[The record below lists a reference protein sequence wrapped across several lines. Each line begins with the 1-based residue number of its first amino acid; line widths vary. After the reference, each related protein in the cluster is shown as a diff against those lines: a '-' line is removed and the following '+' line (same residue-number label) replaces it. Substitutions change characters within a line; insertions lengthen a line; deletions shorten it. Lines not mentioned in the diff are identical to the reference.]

1 MNTAKTVVVSQEIPY
16 LALYAF
22 FLYKIRSIDFDDKLR
37 TSEALKFAVKKM
49 I

>member
-1 MNTAKTVVVSQEIPY
+1 MNTAKTVAVSQEIPY

-22 FLYKIRSIDFDDKLR
+22 LYKIRSLDFDDKLR